1 MAVLPEF
8 DYAAALTAI
17 KQSDL
22 TDAERLAQA
31 FDVVTRRILSL
42 GEQEVELAR
51 AVQDTELLV
60 KNQIKLETLKTS
72 RQVFEQCYRFM
83 LGGSPWDV

>member
-1 MAVLPEF
+1 MAVLPDFE
-8 DYAAALTAI
+8 YTAALSAI
-17 KQSDL
+17 KQADL
-22 TDAERLAQA
+22 TDADRLAQA

-42 GEQEVELAR
+42 YEQDVELAR
-51 AVQDTELLV
+51 ALQDGDLLV
-60 KNQIKLETLKTS
+60 KNQIKLEMLKTS

>member
-1 MAVLPEF
+1 MAVLPDFE
-8 DYAAALTAI
+8 YTAALSAI
-17 KQSDL
+17 KLADL
-22 TDAERLAQA
+22 TDADRLAQA

-42 GEQEVELAR
+42 YEQDVELAR
-51 AVQDTELLV
+51 ALQDGDLLV
-60 KNQIKLETLKTS
+60 KNQIKLEMLKTS